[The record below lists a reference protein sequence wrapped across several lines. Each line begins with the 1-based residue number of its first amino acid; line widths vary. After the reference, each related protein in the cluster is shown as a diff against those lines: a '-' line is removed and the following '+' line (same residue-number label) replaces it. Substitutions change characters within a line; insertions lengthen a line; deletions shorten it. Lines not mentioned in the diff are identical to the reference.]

1 MKMAPYEQNASLRI
15 GHVVEVSGNSI
26 KVELDVQISELS
38 RTVDGVIYP
47 IGQIGSTVKIHFG
60 RKIIFGFVTLLRM
73 RSEEEPKPTV
83 PPDADSRV
91 MEVDLFAEATW
102 ASNSKKL
109 TYSRGVTIYPLP
121 NQPVCLVTKEEA
133 KLLYEAAEGTLKG
146 NSDPMIRFATYVGS
160 DQTPCRANI
169 NKMFGLHCAVLG
181 STGSG
186 KSGTVAALLHSV
198 LDHKTEDGTAL
209 KPRIIVID
217 PHGEYGKAF
226 GKRAK
231 VYRAYDPIGID
242 ETAGDPVALPYWLMT
257 AEEFRSLV
265 IGKTEF
271 EATTQHNI
279 IYKALTHA
287 RMVAA
292 GLVEPSPSDYG
303 APIPEDH
310 DLWVATPR
318 SGVTPDQIF
327 SFDRDKPRP
336 FFLRE
341 LYNNIRYAQASRKK
355 GGVTEPL
362 SDTDFAK
369 TYRSILDKLAVLK
382 SDPRI
387 KFLMREYSPTTSLK
401 LGAIIEQ
408 FVAEISADGV
418 AQDIRIIDIS
428 GLPNEVAGPLTAAIA
443 RLLFQYKLYQSSKER
458 ARDPILLICEEAH
471 RYVPDRGEAEY
482 AEAQRA
488 IRRIAREGRK
498 YGLGLMLVS
507 QRPSDIEGTVI
518 SQCNTWLVMR
528 LTNQADHQHVSRFLP
543 DHLAGM
549 TKALSSL
556 GRQEA
561 LFVGEGAALPARIRV
576 RTLKE
581 DQCPKSSDVLFL
593 DGWKHDKLKAEEIA
607 AIVTRMA
614 PATDMPP
621 DDAGAASGSP
631 PAAPANPAPSILAP
645 VAASPAP
652 VAALPS
658 RSDARVPT
666 AGKGSRRP
674 GPATGASSP
683 SEASPF

>member
-1 MKMAPYEQNASLRI
+1 MKTALYEQNPNLRI

-73 RSEEEPKPTV
+73 RSEEESKSPV

-91 MEVDLFAEATW
+91 MEIDLFAEASW
-102 ASNSKKL
+102 ASDSKKL

-121 NQPVCLVTKEEA
+121 RQPVCLVTKEEA
-133 KLLYEAAEGTLKG
+133 KVLYEAAEGTLKG
-146 NSDPMIRFATYVGS
+146 DSDPMIAFATYVGS

-186 KSGTVAALLHSV
+186 KSGTVAALLHAV
-198 LDHKTEDGTAL
+198 LNHKTEDGVVL
-209 KPRIIVID
+209 KPRIIAID

-231 VYRAYDPIGID
+231 VYRAYDPIGTD
-242 ETAGDPVALPYWLMT
+242 ESAGDPVALPYWLMT

-279 IYKALTHA
+279 VYKALTHA
-287 RMVAA
+287 RMAEA
-292 GLVEPSPSDYG
+292 GLVEHAPDRYAIQLPSDHENWE
-303 APIPEDH
+303 AKR
-310 DLWVATPR
+310 LA
-318 SGVTPDQIF
+318 GVTPEQIAAF
-327 SFDRDKPRP
+327 NRDKPRP
-336 FFLRE
+336 FSLRE
-341 LYNNIRYAQASRKK
+341 VHNHIRYAQASRKSK
-355 GGVTEPL
+355 SNMTEQVP
-362 SDTDFAK
+362 DAEFAK
-369 TYRSILDKLAVLK
+369 TFRSILDKLAVLR

-387 KFLMREYSPTTSLK
+387 KFLMKEYARTDSPSLSE
-401 LGAIIEQ
+401 IIQQ
-408 FVAEISADGV
+408 FVAEIVKDGV

-443 RLLFQYKLYQSSKER
+443 RLLFQYKLYQSSDER
-458 ARDPILLICEEAH
+458 NRDPILLICEEAH

-528 LTNQADHQHVSRFLP
+528 LTNLADHQHVSRFLP
-543 DHLAGM
+543 DHLSGM
-549 TKALSSL
+549 TRALSSL

-576 RTLKE
+576 KTLQP

-593 DGWKHDKLKAEEIA
+593 EGWKQEKLKSNEIQE
-607 AIVTRMA
+607 IVMRMA
-614 PATDMPP
+614 PATDTPL
-621 DDAGAASGSP
+621 GESNVETT
-631 PAAPANPAPSILAP
+631 APA
-645 VAASPAP
+645 AASPESGTRSVPVPAP
-652 VAALPS
+652 KPAPTT
-658 RSDARVPT
+658 RSAPASGRIRQP
-666 AGKGSRRP
+666 AQ
-674 GPATGASSP
+674 PATPQPA
-683 SEASPF
+683 EDTPF